1 MAQRQMNI
9 LSLVWSEII
18 HRKPNFVIAL
28 SAITLAV
35 ATCVAIATMWDLH
48 RAHTDAKV
56 AELSNEIRKITKDM
70 GFNITI
76 LPKEVNLTDFHA
88 SDFADETMPEDL
100 VHRLANSPDIITV
113 NHLRPALIRK
123 VDWPEQN
130 RELLLM
136 GVSGVVPFAHRDPK
150 KPLSEPVPDGVIH
163 VGHLL
168 ARDLGLT
175 ADAAIQ
181 LRGREFTVG
190 KVYDKRGTKDD
201 ITAWIDLKAA
211 QDMLELP
218 GKVNMIQALE
228 CNCASLDRLGDIQN
242 EIGALLGDQV
252 QIIEHENIAT
262 ARAKTRNQVKSAGA
276 ATLNRLSRLSAR
288 LLPLLTVAVGVIVGL
303 LSLANVRERRQEIGV
318 LRAVGLRSR
327 QILTLF
333 LSKAMILG
341 LLGGLIGYFSGLAAG
356 GLWGSTSGDQ
366 MRLFRFDL
374 LAAAMAI
381 TPLLVMAA
389 CWVPAVVAAKQDPA
403 EVLREE

>member
-1 MAQRQMNI
+1 MNI
-9 LSLVWSEII
+9 LSLVWYEII
-18 HRKPNFVIAL
+18 HRKLNFLIAL
-28 SAITLAV
+28 TAITLAV

-48 RAHTDAKV
+48 RARTDAKV
-56 AELSNEIRKITKDM
+56 AELGDQVRKSLKDM

-88 SDFADETMPEDL
+88 NDFADKTMAHDL

-123 VDWPEQN
+123 VDWPERSN
-130 RELLLM
+130 REILLM

-150 KPLSEPVPDGVIH
+150 KPLSEPVPAGVINF
-163 VGHLL
+163 GHQL
-168 ARDLGLT
+168 ARELDLT
-175 ADAAIQ
+175 PAATVQ
-181 LRGREFTVG
+181 LRGREFAVG
-190 KVYDKRGTKDD
+190 KVYDSRGSKDD
-201 ITAWIDLKAA
+201 ITAWIDLTTA
-211 QDMLELP
+211 QDMLGLP
-218 GKVNMIQALE
+218 GRINMIQALE
-228 CNCASLDRLGDIQN
+228 CNCKSLDRLGDIQK

-262 ARAKTRNQVKSAGA
+262 ARAKTRNQVQAAGK
-276 ATLNRLSRLSAR
+276 ATLNRLSKLSTR
-288 LLPLLTVAVGVIVGL
+288 LLPLLTMAAGVIVGL

-318 LRAVGLRSR
+318 LRAIGLRSR

-341 LLGGLIGYFSGLAAG
+341 LLGGLIGYFSGLAVG
-356 GLWGSTSGDQ
+356 GLSGGIAGEEEAF
-366 MRLFRFDL
+366 LFRWDL
-374 LAAAMAI
+374 MAAAMGI

-389 CWVPAVVAAKQDPA
+389 CWLPAVVAAKQDPA